1 MIGVRRFG
9 TRPGGMARNDGAVAE
24 ALESAN
30 EVVYVAYRD

>member
-1 MIGVRRFG
+1 MFGVRRFG
-9 TRPGGMARNDGAVAE
+9 TRSGGMAGNDGAVAE